1 MWHDIILLYHVTMTK
16 KVNGLFYFL
25 QKIPFLG
32 KKIPSRIYQFIRLK
46 KILSI
51 FSFIFSMISSAFKNF
66 FYLFIFYMLPIMFLY
81 IKEDPIPRV
90 QMQQVFFLMFTIF
103 TIQGAFTN
111 SKMWTCDDET
121 LIMIKQ
127 LHMESKRY
135 MLHHSLFTYT
145 INTISLGISA
155 LPICMILMI
164 SPAYALLIAI
174 SYVCSHLAMDAC
186 YLYLYERYHSL
197 ILYKKAYKP
206 VISIFCLL
214 LAYGILLSK
223 ITISIGYMS
232 MYIFTII
239 SFLGLAFTY
248 HYLKSTMIYKNV
260 MRSIIQDYLA
270 FGLKDV
276 TNTQTLDVAL
286 NEKDYSKSE
295 LTENIHHKKHGYQFM
310 NALFFKRHKRLIYKP
325 IKYRIIILSVIMLFV
340 IISSFFIKD
349 VIDERDILELMPPFV
364 FFLYMLNISQR
375 TCKAMFMNCDASL
388 LHYGYYRTPQA
399 ILTNFRIRLKALIL
413 YNLPVT
419 ILLCLLIT
427 ITCIFYRIP
436 FTFQTMALF
445 HITML
450 LLSIFFSVHYLFIYY
465 IVQPYDEKLEI
476 RNPLMNIV
484 NGAIYLLCYLCINLD
499 GNLYFSIGVL
509 AATLLYLVIA
519 LPLVWH
525 FAPKT
530 FHLK

>member
-1 MWHDIILLYHVTMTK
+1 MWHDIIFMYHVSMTK

-25 QKIPFLG
+25 QKLPFLG

-51 FSFIFSMISSAFKNF
+51 ITFIFSILGSALKNF
-66 FYLFIFYMLPIMFLY
+66 LYLFIFFMLPIMFLY
-81 IKEDPIPRV
+81 IKQDPIPRV
-90 QMQQVFFLMFTIF
+90 QMQQVFFLTFTIL
-103 TIQGAFTN
+103 TILGACTN

-145 INTISLGISA
+145 INTISLGISS

-164 SPAYALLIAI
+164 SPVYALLIAVV
-174 SYVCSHLAMDAC
+174 YFCSHLMMDAC
-186 YLYLYERYHSL
+186 YLFLYERYHNF
-197 ILYKKAYKP
+197 ILFHKAYKP
-206 VISIFCLL
+206 AFLMICLL
-214 LAYGILLSK
+214 LAYGILFSK
-223 ITISIGYMS
+223 ITISFGYMC
-232 MYIFTII
+232 MYIFTLL
-239 SFLGLAFTY
+239 SLLGIVFAY
-248 HYLKSTMIYKNV
+248 RYLKTTNTYTAV
-260 MRSIIQDYLA
+260 MRRIIQDYLSM
-270 FGLKDV
+270 GLNND
-276 TNTQTLDVAL
+276 TNVQTLDVAL
-286 NEKDYSKSE
+286 NEKDYSQSE
-295 LTENIHHKKHGYQFM
+295 LKQNIHHKKHGYQFM

-325 IKYRIIILSVIMLFV
+325 IKHRLIILLVIMVCV
-340 IISSFFIKD
+340 ILSSFFIKD
-349 VIDERDILELMPPFV
+349 PIDKSDLLELMPPFV

-419 ILLCLLIT
+419 ILLCILIT
-427 ITCIFYRIP
+427 VTCFVYHIS
-436 FTFQTMALF
+436 FTPQTIALF
-445 HITML
+445 HITMFI
-450 LLSIFFSVHYLFIYY
+450 LSIFFSVHYLFIYY
-465 IVQPYDEKLEI
+465 IAQPYDEKLEI
-476 RNPLMNIV
+476 KNPLMNIV
-484 NGAIYLLCYLCINLD
+484 NGAIYVLCYLCINLE
-499 GNLYFSIGVL
+499 GNLYFSLGVL
-509 AATLLYLVIA
+509 AATILYLMIA

>member
-1 MWHDIILLYHVTMTK
+1 MWHDIILIYHVSMTK

-25 QKIPFLG
+25 QKLPFIG
-32 KKIPSRIYQFIRLK
+32 KRIPSRIYQFFRLK
-46 KILSI
+46 KTLSI
-51 FSFIFSMISSAFKNF
+51 FAFIFSILGSVLKNF
-66 FYLFIFYMLPIMFLY
+66 LYLFICYMLPIMFLY
-81 IKEDPIPRV
+81 IKQDPIPRT
-90 QMQQVFFLMFTIF
+90 QMQQVFFLTLTIL
-103 TIQGAFTN
+103 TILGTCSN

-121 LIMIKQ
+121 IIMIKQ

-145 INTISLGISA
+145 INTISLGIGS
-155 LPICMILMI
+155 LPICLILWI

-174 SYVCSHLAMDAC
+174 AYLCSHLAMDAC
-186 YLYLYERYHSL
+186 YLYLYERYHSF
-197 ILYKKAYKP
+197 ILFHKAYKP
-206 VISIFCLL
+206 TMLITCLL
-214 LAYGILLSK
+214 LAYGILFSK
-223 ITISIGYMS
+223 INITIGYRS

-239 SFLGLAFTY
+239 SFIGVMFAY
-248 HYLKSTMIYKNV
+248 HYLKTTNTYTVS
-260 MRSIIQDYLA
+260 MRRIIQDYQSV
-270 FGLKDV
+270 GLNNDIK
-276 TNTQTLDVAL
+276 TQTLDVAL

-295 LTENIHHKKHGYQFM
+295 LTENIHHKKHGYPFM
-310 NALFFKRHKRLIYKP
+310 NALFFKRHKHLIYKP
-325 IKYRIIILSVIMLFV
+325 IKHRIIILLVIMLFV

-349 VIDERDILELMPPFV
+349 PIDEGDILKLMPPFV
-364 FFLYMLNISQR
+364 FILYMLNISQR

-419 ILLCLLIT
+419 LLLCLLIT
-427 ITCIFYRIP
+427 ITCIFYHID
-436 FTFQTMALF
+436 FTFWTMALF
-445 HITML
+445 HTTML

-465 IVQPYDEKLEI
+465 ITQPYDEKLEI

-484 NGAIYLLCYLCINLD
+484 NGAIYVLCYLCINLE
-499 GNLYFSIGVL
+499 GNFYFSIGVL
-509 AATLLYLVIA
+509 AATILYLMIA